1 MRNLFKKKNLRIFLA
16 VLFLLIFF
24 NIAFFSSWS
33 HRLFFNISKPGASFL
48 RKSSQNID
56 NPSKSRSELEE
67 EVVALREKL
76 LKSEVELAKFT
87 STEEE
92 NAKLRQSLNF
102 FNNNSLKYVIANV
115 IWQENLLNF
124 AHYNQNIVI
133 DKGSKDGLFEGLA
146 LVNEQGVVVGKII
159 SVESNKSRACLIN
172 NSFCQMTVSLGSE
185 DRTIGLAEGD
195 MGLSIKV
202 SFVSQSEN
210 IKVGD
215 QLITSG
221 LEKDIP
227 RGLAVGRVN
236 NVEQEV
242 NNIWQNI
249 NAEALFDV
257 NNLSIVSVILPQ

>member
-1 MRNLFKKKNLRIFLA
+1 
-16 VLFLLIFF
+16 
-24 NIAFFSSWS
+24 
-33 HRLFFNISKPGASFL
+33 
-48 RKSSQNID
+48 
-56 NPSKSRSELEE
+56 
-67 EVVALREKL
+67 
-76 LKSEVELAKFT
+76 
-87 STEEE
+87 
-92 NAKLRQSLNF
+92 
-102 FNNNSLKYVIANV
+102 
-115 IWQENLLNF
+115 
-124 AHYNQNIVI
+124 
-133 DKGSKDGLFEGLA
+133 
-146 LVNEQGVVVGKII
+146 
-159 SVESNKSRACLIN
+159 
-172 NSFCQMTVSLGSE
+172 MTVSLGSE